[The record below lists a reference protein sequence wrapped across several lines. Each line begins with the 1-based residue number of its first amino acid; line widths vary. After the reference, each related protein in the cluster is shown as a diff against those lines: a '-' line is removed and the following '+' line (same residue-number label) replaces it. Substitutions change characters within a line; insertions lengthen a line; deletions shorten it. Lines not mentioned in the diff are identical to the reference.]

1 MPAVGP
7 AVEGCELTRMV
18 LRDPQQDPQGLQ
30 SKQTAD
36 NPDDRC
42 DHAGGGAILLDCGI
56 LAIEAL
62 VTRAVWNIRVDRQQ
76 LPFKPNRSA

>member
-42 DHAGGGAILLDCGI
+42 DHASGGTILLYQSI
-56 LAIEAL
+56 LAIQAL
-62 VTRAVWNIRVDRQQ
+62 ITGAIWNVWV
-76 LPFKPNRSA
+76 NR